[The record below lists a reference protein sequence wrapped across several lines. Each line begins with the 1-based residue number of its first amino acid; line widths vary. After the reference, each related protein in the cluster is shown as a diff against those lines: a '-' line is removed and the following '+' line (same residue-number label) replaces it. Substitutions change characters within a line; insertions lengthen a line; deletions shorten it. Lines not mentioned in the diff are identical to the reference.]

1 MTYIYLIIKIL
12 NIFLIA
18 PASIHSFLCSAE
30 IKSRYKIIYSYVFSF
45 GLIPWFYIFLLRIL
59 PHQDSGLY
67 ILLTIIPFI
76 FLLVLKAKFFKLF
89 LNEFYILK
97 SITKKINKFSFFCF
111 IFMIFFIILW
121 FLQKPLL
128 GNDPLQYFYLSSLI
142 DNMKDVSFY
151 PSTSAVD
158 ERGFVVPWSHPLG
171 YPGLLAWGRLG
182 LSQDIGLFFA
192 KISSFS
198 MTFSLALALI
208 IILYKET
215 NRFNFWASLLLLTT
229 PLCLSGA
236 LECHVDSSRML
247 LFLTSFLIVYEYL
260 KNVSEKITPQ
270 KDISYFLILGASFGF
285 SWFYHSSGIL
295 TYVICMGVLAIVFLI
310 NQRKEMSFYAM
321 LKKYIPL
328 IFLTT
333 LIMILIVCVDL
344 YNSFKVH
351 GKILADLENIKIINF
366 MLDEYK
372 MYFDLSRGI
381 TTLYDKFIFGIL
393 KIFTEIKIF
402 GFVYIL
408 FVVSLVL
415 SIRKIKTNNI
425 INMYNF
431 LIFFVFIF
439 YLFVVFTTIMGVG
452 TFSFNPRYLLQI
464 HPIVCL
470 AVAFQMRRIWK

>member
-1 MTYIYLIIKIL
+1 M
-12 NIFLIA
+12 
-18 PASIHSFLCSAE
+18 
-30 IKSRYKIIYSYVFSF
+30 
-45 GLIPWFYIFLLRIL
+45 
-59 PHQDSGLY
+59 Y